1 MTPPKMPRTRGN
13 GGKLQNSFRLSIDKK
28 KINPTDLNKHLEKVC
43 GIHASG
49 SSTNNLQ
56 SACIKTGESVLSV
69 KVSKTSWEGVD
80 MASPSLYSFQR
91 SGSGG
96 SRGVR

>member
-1 MTPPKMPRTRGN
+1 M
-13 GGKLQNSFRLSIDKK
+13 K

-43 GIHASG
+43 GILASG

-56 SACIKTGESVLSV
+56 SACIKTGKSVLSV